1 MLHYEKPV
9 KKVFLQIL
17 YLMQKLYQWGQKA
30 CLTQNVCRYDSYQVQ
45 SVDIVLK
52 KKD

>member
-1 MLHYEKPV
+1 MLNYEKPV
-9 KKVFLQIL
+9 KKVFLQIP

-30 CLTQNVCRYDSYQVQ
+30 YLIQNMCRYDSYQVR